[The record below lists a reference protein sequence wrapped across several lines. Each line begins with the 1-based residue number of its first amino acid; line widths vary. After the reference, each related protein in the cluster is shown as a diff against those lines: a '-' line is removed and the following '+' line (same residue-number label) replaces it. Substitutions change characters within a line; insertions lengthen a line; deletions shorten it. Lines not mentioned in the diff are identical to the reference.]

1 MIYTPA
7 TRLALQIAEEA
18 HRGQTDSAGFPY
30 ILHPILV
37 AEQQKI
43 EAAVVA
49 ALLHDVCE
57 DCGITLKE
65 LLDRGVPKEAVEAV
79 RLLTHRKGVPYLDYI
94 RAMRSNKIAVA
105 VKLADLDMNLEP
117 ARLEMCPKER
127 KERLKKKEPLAVVAG
142 APVSLLTDWKDLLL
156 LEKVFWHAAARR
168 GQGRDSR

>member
-127 KERLKKKEPLAVVAG
+127 KERLKKKSDIYRRALRIL
-142 APVSLLTDWKDLLL
+142 VSSL
-156 LEKVFWHAAARR
+156 
-168 GQGRDSR
+168 

>member
-57 DCGITLKE
+57 DCGHHPE
-65 LLDRGVPKEAVEAV
+65 RAVGSGRAQGGRGG
-79 RLLTHRKGVPYLDYI
+79 R
-94 RAMRSNKIAVA
+94 
-105 VKLADLDMNLEP
+105 P
-117 ARLEMCPKER
+117 A
-127 KERLKKKEPLAVVAG
+127 G
-142 APVSLLTDWKDLLL
+142 
-156 LEKVFWHAAARR
+156 
-168 GQGRDSR
+168 

>member
-37 AEQQKI
+37 AEQQKS
-43 EAAVVA
+43 EMAVVA

-57 DCGITLKE
+57 DCGISPEE
-65 LLDRGVPKEAVEAV
+65 LLERGVPGEAVEAV
-79 RLLTHRKGVPYLDYI
+79 RLLTHREGVPYLDYI
-94 RAMRSNKIAVA
+94 RAMRGNKIAVA

-117 ARLEMCPKER
+117 ARLEMCPEER
-127 KERLKKKEPLAVVAG
+127 KERLEKKGDIYRQALRIL
-142 APVSLLTDWKDLLL
+142 VSCL
-156 LEKVFWHAAARR
+156 
-168 GQGRDSR
+168 

>member
-79 RLLTHRKGVPYLDYI
+79 RLLTHRKGGAVFGLHPGDAQQQDRRGGQAGRSGHEPGAGPAGDVPEG
-94 RAMRSNKIAVA
+94 A
-105 VKLADLDMNLEP
+105 EGTT
-117 ARLEMCPKER
+117 EEKER
-127 KERLKKKEPLAVVAG
+127 HISPG
-142 APVSLLTDWKDLLL
+142 AAHSCLQSLRTAK
-156 LEKVFWHAAARR
+156 
-168 GQGRDSR
+168 

>member
-94 RAMRSNKIAVA
+94 RAMQQQDRRGGQAGRSGH
-105 VKLADLDMNLEP
+105 EP
-117 ARLEMCPKER
+117 GAGPAGDVPEGAEGTTEEKER
-127 KERLKKKEPLAVVAG
+127 HISPG
-142 APVSLLTDWKDLLL
+142 AAHSCLQSLRTAK
-156 LEKVFWHAAARR
+156 
-168 GQGRDSR
+168 

>member
-79 RLLTHRKGVPYLDYI
+79 RLLTHRKGVPYI
-94 RAMRSNKIAVA
+94 WTTSGRCAATRSPWRSSWPIW
-105 VKLADLDMNLEP
+105 
-117 ARLEMCPKER
+117 
-127 KERLKKKEPLAVVAG
+127 
-142 APVSLLTDWKDLLL
+142 T
-156 LEKVFWHAAARR
+156 
-168 GQGRDSR
+168 